1 MSSASA
7 LRPPPSPLVSSP
19 LRAFAALVWFS
30 VRRQGR
36 ARAVTWVAFA
46 LCGILALVVAILSRE
61 PARWRIETRERVM
74 QDLGDRARSKEQK
87 EAREAL
93 TAAMAA
99 PGPIDAAG
107 IKFAVAGAFSQAARN
122 TSTVRMT
129 YTRYGEERLTYY
141 AALPGQHEEFAIK
154 AAAFA
159 PYWATVNGDPAAP
172 QPNEFLDAYAR
183 QEFAR
188 SVVWAMFLA
197 FLLPLFAL
205 SYAGGAIDAE
215 REGRTL
221 IWLLTRPLPRWAV
234 YLAKLLAVLPWCVGG
249 CLLAFGLLCLA
260 GGDLGRHAAAVYW
273 PVAVAA
279 AVGFGCLFHM
289 IGAVFRYPT
298 VIGLV
303 YVFFYETLVAHLLGS
318 LKQFTLNY
326 YIRSLF
332 YARLTADVPHQRAS
346 NLDLYAPTGEA
357 TAWATVLV
365 VAALATAL
373 GAWLFGRIE
382 PKETG

>member
-1 MSSASA
+1 MTSQSAIINPKSSIAGT
-7 LRPPPSPLVSSP
+7 SPV
-19 LRAFAALVWFS
+19 RAFAALVWFS

-61 PARWRIETRERVM
+61 PARWRIETRERQV
-74 QDLGDRARSKEQK
+74 QDLSNRAGP
-87 EAREAL
+87 L
-93 TAAMAA
+93 TAAVAA
-99 PGPIDAAG
+99 PGPADAAG
-107 IKFAVAGAFSQAARN
+107 IKFAVAGAFSAAARN
-122 TSTVRMT
+122 PSSVRMT

-141 AALPGQHEEFAIK
+141 AALPGQPEEFAIK
-154 AAAFA
+154 TAVFA

-172 QPNEFLDAYAR
+172 QENEFLDAYAR

-249 CLLAFGLLCLA
+249 CLLAFGTLCLA

-279 AVGFGCLFHM
+279 AVGFGCLFHL

-303 YVFFYETLVAHLLGS
+303 YVFFYETLVANLLGS

-332 YARLTADVPHQRAS
+332 YARLTADVPNQRAS
-346 NLDLYAPTGEA
+346 NLDLYVPTDEA

-365 VAALATAL
+365 VAAVATVL

-382 PKETG
+382 PKESG